1 MCGIAG
7 LVGSTSSQAAD
18 VVAGMT
24 RALERRGPDGQ
35 GVHRFSEAVLGH
47 RRLSIYDLSPAGR
60 QPMLTDDGK
69 IGITFNGA
77 IFNFKTLRRDLE
89 ALGYVFR
96 SQSDTEVLL
105 HGYHAWG
112 IDGLLPRLRGMFA
125 FALWDDAALTLHL
138 VRDRFGVKPLH
149 YAEVGG
155 QLVFASTAAALAHA
169 LPARAIDPL
178 AIADLFQ
185 LGFVTEE
192 RSIWSGCRKLL
203 PGHVLTWHA
212 GAFTVRRY
220 WSLPTTFIAR
230 TFESAVDETERL
242 LVEATELRLKADVPV
257 GTLLSGGIDSALV
270 CWAARALG
278 SDVEAFTVSARG
290 NDADE
295 SADAARTASE
305 LGIRHQVVPGEALES
320 DDFLQHAAASGEP
333 FACSSALGM
342 LVVSRAIRRAGLTVL
357 LTGDGGDDVF
367 LGYPRHRM
375 LLRTSYVARA
385 LPRGLT
391 TLWELVRGALP
402 TDGVGRRLQHL
413 IDYTV
418 GGLPAFLR
426 ANDSLARLLASGLG
440 GSRLTEVAARQGRPV
455 APSMLHARRA
465 LEEYLAY
472 DLGTQ
477 FVGEY
482 LTKVDSSTMHYALEA
497 RSPFLDHRMW
507 EFATTLSFDLR
518 LRGGHLKAVLRALA
532 ERRISKRVAL
542 GRKRGFT
549 VPVER
554 AGWPA
559 LRSLLPADGGA
570 WRAVQ
575 DGWLAPRIADEVRAA
590 DARGSASEALWRASV
605 LELWLRHHAT

>member
-7 LVGSTSSQAAD
+7 LVGSNSSQAAD
-18 VVAGMT
+18 IVAAMT
-24 RALERRGPDGQ
+24 RALERRGPDGE
-35 GVHRFSEAVLGH
+35 GLHKFAEAVLGH
-47 RRLSIYDLSPAGR
+47 RRLSIYDLSSAGR
-60 QPMLTDDGK
+60 QPMLTDDGS
-69 IGITFNGA
+69 IGVVFNGA
-77 IFNFKTLRRDLE
+77 IFNFKVIRRDLE
-89 ALGYVFR
+89 GLGYAFR

-149 YAEVGG
+149 YAEMGG

-169 LPARAIDPL
+169 LPARVIDPL

-185 LGFVTEE
+185 LGYVTEE

-203 PGHVLTWHA
+203 PGHVLTWHMSA
-212 GAFTVRRY
+212 LSVRRY
-220 WSLPTTFIAR
+220 WSLPTTFIAC
-230 TFESAVDETERL
+230 TFESAIAKTERL
-242 LVEATELRLKADVPV
+242 LLEATELRLQADVPV

-278 SDVEAFTVSARG
+278 SDIEAFTVSARG
-290 NDADE
+290 DDADE
-295 SADAARTASE
+295 SADAACTASE
-305 LGIRHQVVPGEALES
+305 LGIRHHVVPGEDLDA

-375 LLRTSYVARA
+375 LFHSSRIARA
-385 LPRGLT
+385 LPTGVT
-391 TLWELVRGALP
+391 TVWEHIRGALP
-402 TDGVGRRLQHL
+402 TNGVGRRLRSL

-426 ANDSLARLLASGLG
+426 ANDSLVRLLDSGLG
-440 GSRLTEVAARQGRPV
+440 GRLLAEAVNRQGCSV
-455 APSMLHARRA
+455 APSMPHARRA

-472 DLGTQ
+472 DLATQ

-482 LTKVDSSTMHYALEA
+482 LTKVDSCTMHYALEA
-497 RSPFLDHRMW
+497 RSPFLDQSMW
-507 EFATTLSFDLR
+507 EFATTLPFNVR
-518 LRGGHLKAVLRALA
+518 LGGGNLKAVLRMLA
-532 ERRISKRVAL
+532 KRRISKRVAR

-549 VPVER
+549 VQVER

-559 LRSLLPADGGA
+559 LRSLLPADGNA

-575 DGWLAPRIADEVRAA
+575 DGWLAPRIADEVCAA

-605 LELWLRHHAT
+605 LELWLRQHVA

>member
-7 LVGSTSSQAAD
+7 LVGSNSSQTAD
-18 VVAGMT
+18 IVAGMT
-24 RALERRGPDGQ
+24 RSLERRGPDGH
-35 GVHRFSEAVLGH
+35 GLHRFSEAVLGH

-60 QPMLTDDGK
+60 QPMLTDDEK

-89 ALGYVFR
+89 ALGYAFR
-96 SQSDTEVLL
+96 SQTDTEVLL
-105 HGYHAWG
+105 HGYHAWQ
-112 IDGLLPRLRGMFA
+112 IDGLLARLRGMFA
-125 FALWDDAALTLHL
+125 FALWDNVALTLHL

-149 YAEVGG
+149 YAELGR
-155 QLVFASTAAALAHA
+155 QLAFASTASALAHA
-169 LPARAIDPL
+169 LPARTIDPL

-192 RSIWSGCRKLL
+192 RSIWSGCSKLP
-203 PGHVLTWHA
+203 PGHLLTWRA
-212 GAFTVRRY
+212 GACTVRRY

-242 LVEATELRLKADVPV
+242 LVEATELRLEADVPV

-290 NDADE
+290 DDADE

-305 LGIRHQVVPGEALES
+305 LGIRHQVVPGEALEA
-320 DDFLQHAAASGEP
+320 DDFLQHAAACGEP
-333 FACSSALGM
+333 FACASALGM
-342 LVVSRAIRRAGLTVL
+342 LIVSRAIRRAGLTVL

-375 LLRTSYVARA
+375 LFRTSRVARA
-385 LPRGLT
+385 LPDGLT
-391 TLWELVRGALP
+391 AIWEHARGALP
-402 TDGVGRRLQHL
+402 SDGAGRRLRHL

-426 ANDSLARLLASGLG
+426 ANDSLARLLASGHAGRRLAEVTA
-440 GSRLTEVAARQGRPV
+440 GSSRP
-455 APSMLHARRA
+455 AQPSMPRARRA
-465 LEEYLAY
+465 LEEYLDH
-472 DLGTQ
+472 DLATQ

-497 RSPFLDHRMW
+497 RSPFLDQRMW
-507 EFATTLSFDLR
+507 EFAATLPFDVR

-532 ERRISKRVAL
+532 ERRISKRVAR
-542 GRKRGFT
+542 GRKRGFI
-549 VPVER
+549 VPVLQ

-575 DGWLAPRIADEVRAA
+575 DGWLAPRIADEVSAA